1 MLPAGLSTTCAFCFR
16 TSAGVVIRQATSSPE
31 EDARAWVSGVGMWF
45 VMGKRVHSGF
55 LGLGLRVDFMVS

>member
-1 MLPAGLSTTCAFCFR
+1 M
-16 TSAGVVIRQATSSPE
+16 VIRQATSSPE